1 MVPFFFSK
9 MLGLTERGSLARAE
23 PRASRSRRERR
34 SRSPGARVE
43 MRKNGFLRDGKL
55 SLNVHQA
62 GAGSAYL
69 GLVVAFYA
77 LQTPAVADATARA
90 ALEATFAAMTVAVLV
105 MFAKAAGTDPADVPG
120 TGPQDAPGT
129 GEDAATFF
137 CDMCARDVRRGS
149 KHCRACDKCVAH
161 FDHHCVWLNNCV
173 GARNYH
179 SFLALVAVVFAQVL
193 FQMALGAYQ
202 LRWCLAAKA
211 EANAILRSRA
221 RFPLATLT
229 QQEFVACLIF
239 LLLACLCTAYLVG
252 DLLGFHCVLI
262 RRGLTTLDYI
272 LSQQAE
278 PTDQPATR
286 GADGWG
292 SDAKG
297 GGCDGGCVFF
307 SRNAKVV
314 PREAARSEERKRDE
328 KRRRVKIGLCALC
341 AAGPASVA
349 RGPFT
354 ATDWARS
361 WKSRDAESA
370 DLELSRRERNA
381 PATDDDAR

>member
-1 MVPFFFSK
+1 M
-9 MLGLTERGSLARAE
+9 
-23 PRASRSRRERR
+23 RS
-34 SRSPGARVE
+34 
-43 MRKNGFLRDGKL
+43 
-55 SLNVHQA
+55 
-62 GAGSAYL
+62 
-69 GLVVAFYA
+69 
-77 LQTPAVADATARA
+77 
-90 ALEATFAAMTVAVLV
+90 
-105 MFAKAAGTDPADVPG
+105 
-120 TGPQDAPGT
+120 
-129 GEDAATFF
+129 
-137 CDMCARDVRRGS
+137 DVRRGS

-193 FQMALGAYQ
+193 FQMASGAYQ

-211 EANAILRSRA
+211 EAGESCVRA

-239 LLLACLCTAYLVG
+239 LLLACLCAAYLVG

-278 PTDQPATR
+278 PTDEHPAW
-286 GADGWG
+286 GADGWAAREG
-292 SDAKG
+292 RR
-297 GGCDGGCVFF
+297 VRRMR

-314 PREAARSEERKRDE
+314 PLNRDK

-341 AAGPASVA
+341 AAGPAA

-354 ATDWARS
+354 ATEGA
-361 WKSRDAESA
+361 
-370 DLELSRRERNA
+370 
-381 PATDDDAR
+381 

>member
-1 MVPFFFSK
+1 
-9 MLGLTERGSLARAE
+9 
-23 PRASRSRRERR
+23 
-34 SRSPGARVE
+34 
-43 MRKNGFLRDGKL
+43 
-55 SLNVHQA
+55 
-62 GAGSAYL
+62 
-69 GLVVAFYA
+69 
-77 LQTPAVADATARA
+77 
-90 ALEATFAAMTVAVLV
+90 
-105 MFAKAAGTDPADVPG
+105 
-120 TGPQDAPGT
+120 
-129 GEDAATFF
+129 
-137 CDMCARDVRRGS
+137 MCARDVRRGS

-193 FQMALGAYQ
+193 FQMASGAYQ

-239 LLLACLCTAYLVG
+239 LLLACLCAAYLVG

-278 PTDQPATR
+278 PTDEHPAW

-292 SDAKG
+292 SDEG
-297 GGCDGGCVFF
+297 
-307 SRNAKVV
+307 
-314 PREAARSEERKRDE
+314 
-328 KRRRVKIGLCALC
+328 RRVRRMRFAKRQGGSAQQRQEET
-341 AAGPASVA
+341 AGEDRTVRSVRRGSRRAGPFHGH
-349 RGPFT
+349 RGGV
-354 ATDWARS
+354 
-361 WKSRDAESA
+361 ES
-370 DLELSRRERNA
+370 
-381 PATDDDAR
+381 